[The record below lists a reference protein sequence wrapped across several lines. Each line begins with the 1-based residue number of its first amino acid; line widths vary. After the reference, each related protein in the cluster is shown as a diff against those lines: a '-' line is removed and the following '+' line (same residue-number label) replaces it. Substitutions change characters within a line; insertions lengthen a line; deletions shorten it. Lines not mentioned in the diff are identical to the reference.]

1 MFPSCQSILL
11 SDYFPKNIT
20 PSLLVF
26 QFNGMA
32 DQGNEIENR
41 GIIKM
46 SIYSLISFNNI
57 DLLSM
62 PPWLLGLSLFFEDKK
77 RTSFRTIES
86 NKLMYNGP
94 NMMIKNLS
102 KPIYQQ
108 LILSLSQTIDSEL
121 GKVS

>member
-1 MFPSCQSILL
+1 
-11 SDYFPKNIT
+11 
-20 PSLLVF
+20 
-26 QFNGMA
+26 
-32 DQGNEIENR
+32 
-41 GIIKM
+41 
-46 SIYSLISFNNI
+46 
-57 DLLSM
+57 M